1 MRTCVRACVIGM
13 RVWCVCV
20 RACACV
26 RVHACACVR
35 VRACVCMCVWM
46 GGWLSVCVCG
56 VQMTQTLVMAI
67 IVSSGQSLSE
77 KEKEQS
83 EMNVRSGDL
92 VCSFTFL
99 REKGKDGVRSKG
111 RTISLRRAY
120 WLALSARVRE
130 RKCEDESA
138 IE

>member
-1 MRTCVRACVIGM
+1 MY
-13 RVWCVCV
+13 
-20 RACACV
+20 
-26 RVHACACVR
+26 
-35 VRACVCMCVWM
+35 
-46 GGWLSVCVCG
+46 G

-67 IVSSGQSLSE
+67 IVSSDQSLSE
-77 KEKEQS
+77 KEKEQES
-83 EMNVRSGDL
+83 EMNVRCGDL
-92 VCSFTFL
+92 VCSFTFS